1 MKHPDYD
8 RAFAKTPV
16 CISAAIEIGF
26 RKGQKCALRRRRIIG
41 AASVAAVLALTLGV
55 ALTRGA
61 HIGAPKPDVFSAG
74 KPRPGRP
81 TPVPAA
87 SAVAETSDAPT
98 PTDTIAPTDTP
109 TPTDTPMPTD
119 TPTPTDTPMPTEEV
133 MSEEA
138 PLYTAVPMVTS
149 ATNVDYAVS
158 VRIPET
164 EIAVSLSSDTEV
176 YTTAADVYYHL
187 DKACSG
193 MSGAVS
199 MSLRVAEK
207 IGKQACPVCA
217 FSAAHPDMELPN
229 GLPSWDYA
237 VYVNADDAYYH
248 WNELC
253 RAVVCGSDGELISAS
268 NAVEMGRS
276 PCPVCAADLSGAR
289 SISIY
294 EAQVE
299 SEASGSINANAVV
312 YVDEN
317 NAPFYYTTN
326 GVCFHLTE
334 TCSGMRNAYHHN
346 LEDLLMQTKRPC
358 PICFY
363 KEELRELY
371 RLSVPDSPQDV
382 VLVPYYSGINGY
394 YHRDPSCY
402 GSPVNL
408 LTTRQCAEEEMN
420 LAPCPACLGSMA
432 KDDSPACYVC
442 LDDGRYHSD
451 SACPLIAPECDATT
465 EVQAQAAGMI
475 RCSACAAEDT
485 LEYQQFV
492 QLFGQAP
499 IRLED
504 GDYVFERRD
513 ILADGSV
520 EWYVSDGFQAGR
532 LGVLKETEDGGRE
545 LRIGDSDVGPLL
557 PARFF
562 PTAPEPLNTLYAKS
576 VPDLISEMP
585 ASLRDMLG
593 ADAEVIDWEATPCS
607 ATLHYGADGD
617 VQACELAFWIDAR
630 AVTLYWQR
638 DAKGEFQLD
647 AEKCHSEA
655 LEARDKGM
663 VTMSNYIST
672 DD

>member
-26 RKGQKCALRRRRIIG
+26 RKGQKYALRRRRIIG
-41 AASVAAVLALTLGV
+41 AASIAAVLALTLGI

-61 HIGAPKPDVFSAG
+61 HIGTPKPDVFSAG

-87 SAVAETSDAPT
+87 SAVADATDAPT

-109 TPTDTPMPTD
+109 APT
-119 TPTPTDTPMPTEEV
+119 V
-133 MSEEA
+133 A
-138 PLYTAVPMVTS
+138 PLYTSVPTEISEPNM
-149 ATNVDYAVS
+149 DYAIS
-158 VRIPET
+158 ISIPNGE
-164 EIAVSLSSDTEV
+164 EAAGLSADTKV
-176 YTTAADVYYHL
+176 YATVADLYYHL

-199 MSLRVAEK
+199 MSLRVAEE
-207 IGKQACPVCA
+207 IGKQPCPACA
-217 FSAAHPDMELPN
+217 FPAAHPDTELPN

-237 VYVNADDAYYH
+237 VYVDADDAYYH

-268 NAVEMGRS
+268 HAVEMGRQ
-276 PCPVCAADLSGAR
+276 PCPVCATDLSGTR
-289 SISIY
+289 SVSIY
-294 EAQVE
+294 ETEVE
-299 SEASGSINANAVV
+299 SEASGSANVNAVV

-317 NAPFYYTTN
+317 NAPFYYTSN

-334 TCSGMRNAYHHN
+334 TCSGMRNARYHS
-346 LEDLLMQTKRPC
+346 LDDLLMQTKRPC

-371 RLSVPDSPQDV
+371 RLSAPKSAQDV
-382 VLVPYYSGINGY
+382 VLVPYYSGLNGY
-394 YHRDPSCY
+394 YHRDPTCY
-402 GSPVNL
+402 GSPLNL

-420 LAPCPACLGSMA
+420 LSPCPACLASMA
-432 KDDSPACYVC
+432 GKDDSPACYVC
-442 LDDGRYHSD
+442 SDDGRYHSD
-451 SACPLIAPECDATT
+451 SACPLIAPECEATT
-465 EVQAQAAGMI
+465 EAQAQAAGMV
-475 RCSACAAEDT
+475 RCSACAAKDS
-485 LEYQQFV
+485 LEVQQFI

-504 GDYVFERRD
+504 GDYIFERCD

-532 LGVLKETEDGGRE
+532 LAVLKETADGGRE
-545 LRIGDSDVGPLL
+545 LRIGYSDVGPLL

-576 VPDLISEMP
+576 VPVLISEMP
-585 ASLRDMLG
+585 ASLRDVLTE
-593 ADAEVIDWEATPCS
+593 DAEIIDWEMTPCS
-607 ATLHYGADGD
+607 ATLHYDADGD
-617 VQACELAFWIDAR
+617 VQACELAFQIDAR
-630 AVTLYWQR
+630 AVSLYWQR

-647 AEKCHSEA
+647 AEKCRSE
-655 LEARDKGM
+655 EQEGRGKSM
-663 VTMSNYIST
+663 ITMSRYIST